1 MAKITIEH
9 KNIIES
15 RLQAGE
21 SLRTIAKSLGVTYQ
35 ALQYHRRNWGC
46 IPLKKCTVSGKEHA
60 SWTGGE
66 YIDRW
71 GYKMIRAPERGM
83 CNPYVPEH
91 ILIAEQQLGRQLIKR
106 KEVVHHI
113 NGDKQ
118 DNRPTNLLVC
128 TRSEHRKLHGQLEQI
143 GYKLFQQGVIIFE
156 DGEYKL

>member
-1 MAKITIEH
+1 
-9 KNIIES
+9 
-15 RLQAGE
+15 
-21 SLRTIAKSLGVTYQ
+21 
-35 ALQYHRRNWGC
+35 
-46 IPLKKCTVSGKEHA
+46 
-60 SWTGGE
+60 
-66 YIDRW
+66 
-71 GYKMIRAPERGM
+71 MIRAPERGM